1 MTLAYQKHNSQN
13 NKYISGITAL
23 EWPSSGHNGREKMRE
38 KRWEQ
43 WQWRFWRWAE
53 EILSQKDAD
62 SIVVKATNSH
72 GGFKHQARILILCE
86 IIPQPS
92 LPTPVAPMGGEGEGG
107 ERWGKNIN
115 HKSVSGLTW
124 IYNNPGK
131 HLLHIP
137 GTYRKSPAPSTLI
150 ICCHRLA
157 LLSGDLF
164 DLKSLFSKMFPS
176 GSP

>member
-1 MTLAYQKHNSQN
+1 MAQLWA
-13 NKYISGITAL
+13 
-23 EWPSSGHNGREKMRE
+23 
-38 KRWEQ
+38 Q
-43 WQWRFWRWAE
+43 WQGEDERKEVRTMAMKILEMGWRDTQPEGRRQHCCQ
-53 EILSQKDAD
+53 SRQKPW
-62 SIVVKATNSH
+62 
-72 GGFKHQARILILCE
+72 GFHQARILIQCK

-92 LPTPVAPMGGEGEGG
+92 LPTPVAPVGGEGEGG

-115 HKSVSGLTW
+115 QKSVSGLTW

-131 HLLHIP
+131 HLLHIL
-137 GTYRKSPAPSTLI
+137 GTYRKSPAPSALI